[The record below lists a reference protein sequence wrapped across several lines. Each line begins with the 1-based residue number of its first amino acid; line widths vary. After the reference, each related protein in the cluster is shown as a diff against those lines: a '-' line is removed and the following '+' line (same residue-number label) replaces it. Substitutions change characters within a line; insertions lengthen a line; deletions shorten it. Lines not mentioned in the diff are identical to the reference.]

1 MDSRKKFTMSYK
13 NNLWEKFEKKIIF
26 LFLVSLLSGIQ
37 ETAFMGNRTETV
49 YEAISV
55 GLAVASFLHF
65 NTLNVINM

>member
-1 MDSRKKFTMSYK
+1 MDSRKKFTISYK
-13 NNLWEKFEKKIIF
+13 NSWWEKLEKMIF

-49 YEAISV
+49 YETISV
-55 GLAVASFLHF
+55 GLAVASFLQF

>member
-1 MDSRKKFTMSYK
+1 MRKVR
-13 NNLWEKFEKKIIF
+13 KKIIF